1 VQLCE
6 IMCKIIMRLYDGRPQ
21 RLRNIAFVGRMKER
35 LNDWFASLPAEIR
48 LDVRSLP
55 DQCPPPGIVTTK

>member
-1 VQLCE
+1 
-6 IMCKIIMRLYDGRPQ
+6 MCKIIMRLYDGRPQ

-48 LDVRSLP
+48 LDARSPP